1 MHKVVTSSIDP
12 QIDIATHPADGT
24 ICIGKEET
32 LPFHVGRLTQK
43 PQQRTMQMRRLTQTR
58 NRTETMNSSPRN
70 GPGMEQ
76 RMSNKSDEVN
86 QGRHMNHRTSHAGRE
101 QEEPDRCTL

>member
-43 PQQRTMQMRRLTQTR
+43 HQQRTMQMRRLAQTR
-58 NRTETMNSSPRN
+58 NRTENH
-70 GPGMEQ
+70 EQ
-76 RMSNKSDEVN
+76 FAAQRSWYGAKNV
-86 QGRHMNHRTSHAGRE
+86 E
-101 QEEPDRCTL
+101 QVR